1 MRTRLQE
8 KWSIVE
14 AEVARSGGW
23 ASAAELVLGFLK
35 DLDEA
40 MNFMTHWSKGSVL
53 CLEPGQRLDRW
64 GMTVRVSDRAERDA
78 DFRRELLCNPRYS
91 SALAAREGLGIQ
103 PIFYL
108 GQVKAVNVVE
118 EEPGLHWLILP
129 ACHRGC
135 KSSAALEPQPSNGL
149 CQMCGKPSGQTNKCQ
164 RVTAPAATLEDRI
177 HEVDE

>member
-1 MRTRLQE
+1 M
-8 KWSIVE
+8 
-14 AEVARSGGW
+14 
-23 ASAAELVLGFLK
+23 GFLK